1 MLTIVM
7 LNIVSAE
14 DINVT
19 QGVADNTNDYHNT
32 QSQQKINEIGESATD
47 STDNKETNEY
57 EDDVGEG
64 CCTTILQGYNNDSAI
79 SFRRDETHKV
89 TLNVKH
95 NSSFIKQYKTGSY
108 SFHVIVDK
116 KGWLVGTG
124 GVDNEY
130 VNRNIESNAITMINN
145 NQITKTNMNNINNL
159 VSGLSLGHFVIKAP
173 NGTYNLIIKRG
184 RTYKESGVLKSGQ
197 YLVVPNSIDYFHK
210 GTLSNFM
217 DEKSMI
223 TSSRLLAAKN
233 RYGINRREIVTYYYK
248 NNIYNSTV
256 KVTMTNDN
264 GKYVN
269 VKSSHLIDNV
279 QTNNKYYS
287 SSSIPIID
295 NFIELDNV
303 YFFIKNQS
311 QPTHFILDKI
321 NNKQLN
327 DNVVISGRYVDNKG
341 NNLTYTPIKLVI
353 NSKEYSVKTDGHGIF
368 SYNFK
373 AGLIGKNNV
382 SVSYQGNNRYKGAQE
397 NISFDVTRIITR
409 IVVNPISDL
418 EFGSEAVVSGRY
430 VDSKDNNLT
439 YTPLKLVINSKEY
452 TVKTNADGIFKFV
465 YKTNKIG
472 KNNVSVSYQG
482 NNRYAGAQ
490 ENISFD
496 VTRIFTKI
504 VVNPISDLEFGCD
517 AVISGRYVD
526 SRGTNLTYTPLDL
539 VINSRKY
546 IVKTDS
552 HGVFSFIFKAA
563 EIGKNNLTISYPGNN
578 HFMSTKENISF
589 EVTRILTK
597 VLINSI
603 PNVQFSDDLVISG
616 RYIDSK
622 GNNLTY
628 TPLKIMINSKEY
640 TIKTNKNGIFNYTYK
655 TDMPGTNHISISY
668 KGNSKYEGT
677 TENATF
683 NVVAK
688 QTMIII
694 NNIVQTGN
702 QVKVLGKYMD
712 ISGRNLTFTPLTIN
726 VDNNIKTVKT
736 NAYGEFV
743 YEYKPLSSF
752 NKLVISYSGNK
763 RYAPTSQSIA
773 YTLNGS
779 CLTFS
784 KSTIMTINN
793 IENVKSSNVVK
804 ISGKYVDKD
813 GTNLTFTPV
822 KINING
828 KTYNT
833 KTDAQGY
840 FSINYL
846 GEKVGVYTVIASYH
860 GNMGYSGTSVETS
873 FMVLKA

>member
-19 QGVADNTNDYHNT
+19 PEYPDNTNDYHNT
-32 QSQQKINEIGESATD
+32 QSQQKINEIGEAATD
-47 STDNKETNEY
+47 LTDNKETNEY

-95 NSSFIKQYKTGSY
+95 NSSFIKQYKTGLY

-145 NQITKTNMNNINNL
+145 NQITKINMNNINNL

-223 TSSRLLAAKN
+223 TSSRLLAAKD

-382 SVSYQGNNRYKGAQE
+382 SVSYK
-397 NISFDVTRIITR
+397 
-409 IVVNPISDL
+409 
-418 EFGSEAVVSGRY
+418 
-430 VDSKDNNLT
+430 
-439 YTPLKLVINSKEY
+439 
-452 TVKTNADGIFKFV
+452 
-465 YKTNKIG
+465 
-472 KNNVSVSYQG
+472 G

-496 VTRIFTKI
+496 VTRIITKI

-702 QVKVLGKYMD
+702 QVKVTGKYMD

-773 YTLNGS
+773 YTLNDS

-822 KINING
+822 KVNING